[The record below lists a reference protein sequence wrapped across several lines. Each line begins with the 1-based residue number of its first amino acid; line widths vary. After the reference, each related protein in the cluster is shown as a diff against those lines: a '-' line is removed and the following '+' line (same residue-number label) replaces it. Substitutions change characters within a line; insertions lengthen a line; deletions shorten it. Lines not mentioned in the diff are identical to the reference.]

1 MSLKAEKKQNIQ
13 RMQAYRKV
21 MEQNKKVNKINYIVL
36 AAGLI
41 LMLLNIQILNVNVGY
56 YIFWVGILLL
66 FMTGVSSL
74 SASWASRRQ
83 K

>member
-1 MSLKAEKKQNIQ
+1 
-13 RMQAYRKV
+13 

>member
-1 MSLKAEKKQNIQ
+1 MSLKSEKKENME
-13 RMQAYRKV
+13 RMRAYRKV
-21 MEQNKKVNKINYIVL
+21 MEQNKKVNKINFTVL

-41 LMLLNIQILNVNVGY
+41 LMVLNITVLGVNIGY
-56 YIFWVGILLL
+56 YILWIGILIL

>member
-1 MSLKAEKKQNIQ
+1 
-13 RMQAYRKV
+13 
-21 MEQNKKVNKINYIVL
+21 MEQNKKVNKINYIIL
-36 AAGLI
+36 GAGLI
-41 LMLLNIQILNVNVGY
+41 LMLLKIKIMDVYVGY
-56 YIFWVGILLL
+56 YIFWLGILLL